1 MTRPHHLASHRSSG
15 RAQPGRSGPGLD
27 SPPLAAWADF
37 GVRLA
42 PRQDGRRWWGQDTR
56 GNRPGSHRAWASRGG
71 GAGTTVLAPGW
82 PGFRGSSPW
91 SRGAVAA
98 GALALAV
105 SLGQAAA
112 GHPWLSSTT
121 YVVQTGDNL
130 TTIAQRFGTSVQ
142 ALAAANGLSDPNYVQ
157 AGTTLTIPGSAA
169 VGAGSTYTVQPG
181 DNLTT
186 IAQRFGTSVQAL
198 AAANGLSDPNYV
210 QAGTTL
216 QLPGAAGGGGGGAI
230 PSRAG
235 GSYRVQPGDN
245 LTTIA
250 QRFGTSVQALAAANG
265 LSDANYVEAGTTL
278 QLPGAAGGGGGT
290 SSPSPLAG
298 TLPAGLW
305 QHPER
310 MALMPEFEQAA
321 AQAGIPVN
329 LLEGL
334 TWQESGWQPGV
345 VSVDGAMGIGQ
356 LMPQTVDFVNRQLL
370 GSRLDPWRAADN
382 ITMTAWFLRHL
393 LDQTG
398 WNERLAV
405 AAYYQG
411 LRSVMAEGMLP
422 ETKHYVADV
431 MALAALF

>member
-1 MTRPHHLASHRSSG
+1 MTRPHHLATPRSSG
-15 RAQPGRSGPGLD
+15 RLHSARSRPEIEL
-27 SPPLAAWADF
+27 PPIAPWADF

-56 GNRPGSHRAWASRGG
+56 GNRPGLHRAWASRAG
-71 GAGTTVLAPGW
+71 GAGSTILAPGW
-82 PGFRGSSPW
+82 PGSRGSSPW
-91 SRGAVAA
+91 GRGAVAA

-121 YVVQTGDNL
+121 YLVQAGDNL
-130 TTIAQRFGTSVQ
+130 TSIAQRFGTSVQ

-157 AGTTLTIPGSAA
+157 AGTTLTIPGSAPI
-169 VGAGSTYTVQPG
+169 GAGSTYLVQAG
-181 DNLTT
+181 DNLTS

-216 QLPGAAGGGGGGAI
+216 QLPSAAGGAGGTTAGTMG
-230 PSRAG
+230 SG
-235 GSYRVQPGDN
+235 GSYLVQAGDN
-245 LTTIA
+245 LTSIA
-250 QRFGTSVQALAAANG
+250 QRLGTSVQALAAANG
-265 LSDANYVEAGTTL
+265 LSDPNYVQAGTTL
-278 QLPGAAGGGGGT
+278 QLPSAAGGPT
-290 SSPSPLAG
+290 NPSPLAG
-298 TLPAGLW
+298 TLPASLW
-305 QHPER
+305 QHSER
-310 MALMPEFEQAA
+310 MVLMPVFQQAA

-356 LMPQTVDFVNRQLL
+356 LMPQTVDFVNNQLL
-370 GSRLDPWRAADN
+370 GARLDPWSATDN

-411 LRSVMAEGMLP
+411 LKSVMAEGMLP

>member
-157 AGTTLTIPGSAA
+157 AGTTL
-169 VGAGSTYTVQPG
+169 
-181 DNLTT
+181 
-186 IAQRFGTSVQAL
+186 
-198 AAANGLSDPNYV
+198 
-210 QAGTTL
+210 

-235 GSYRVQPGDN
+235 GSYRVQPGDH
-245 LTTIA
+245 LTTPA

>member
-157 AGTTLTIPGSAA
+157 AATTITIPGSAA
-169 VGAGSTYTVQPG
+169 VGAASTYTVQPG

-216 QLPGAAGGGGGGAI
+216 TMPGSAGF
-230 PSRAG
+230 RAG
-235 GSYRVQPGDN
+235 STSTLHPGDN

-265 LSDANYVEAGTTL
+265 LSDPNYVQAGTTL
-278 QLPGAAGGGGGT
+278 TMPGSAGFRAGSTSTLHPGDNLTTIAQRFGT
-290 SSPSPLAG
+290 SV
-298 TLPAGLW
+298 
-305 QHPER
+305 Q
-310 MALMPEFEQAA
+310 
-321 AQAGIPVN
+321 
-329 LLEGL
+329 
-334 TWQESGWQPGV
+334 
-345 VSVDGAMGIGQ
+345 
-356 LMPQTVDFVNRQLL
+356 
-370 GSRLDPWRAADN
+370 
-382 ITMTAWFLRHL
+382 
-393 LDQTG
+393 
-398 WNERLAV
+398 
-405 AAYYQG
+405 
-411 LRSVMAEGMLP
+411 
-422 ETKHYVADV
+422 
-431 MALAALF
+431 ALAAAN